1 MIENYIYK
9 KESNPNTFWYEDRKI
24 SLRKYQKDLLFYW
37 SGEEDKAEYAIYDKS
52 PICEVL
58 PSIYNGGK
66 FGNYSRIS
74 SPVSFDGRNFES
86 LTDNLH
92 ISFWLGAN
100 CLNGYSTI
108 FLEKNGDW
116 DKLSEG
122 DYSFTIQIDGEISN
136 TIIIKLK
143 EGSTFATL
151 KNKLSFELDP
161 NKYNVEV
168 DLDQTTSSTIAVR
181 CLIKGRTFKIS
192 AGNDGTDL
200 LSILNQIEKTNG
212 FLPSENIDIIKLE
225 AEHSSFIISH
235 VAVSEE
241 DKTISKLKFT
251 YSQGETTKITSIP
264 WNNNGV
270 DLDHIEVDIDSSVM
284 YVFLNGEL
292 LKAVLISPIKRIA
305 EITTL
310 TLNGT
315 ENDFY
320 SIEELIIKSKLQ
332 NKESFEV
339 PTAQLTKYDTTRP
352 YIDFYFSG
360 NKIFANSLN
369 SLIAK
374 CSDNIDLVLNYGG
387 LFYYYSAGAW
397 RQSDGTYTK
406 SNDSYTFADYIN
418 EFTFSGKDEMFI
430 RAFFE
435 SDGDTPAWIEDLYFT
450 LKDDS
455 LLGDGS
461 TTPAILVGEKE
472 HNDEELQI
480 KDKTLIIQTDQGK
493 TEITFPDNLTIDEVI
508 KFIKENYPIGIA
520 SIYKDNAGRLV
531 LISETKGDNAY
542 IIVSGNAAEDL
553 FGKTKGAQGTDQI
566 KNTIEDNY
574 NKFIE
579 DVKKYSSN
587 DLIPIEIK
595 DDQVRLYLQEAL
607 NIYKKYRSDDIN
619 TYSIQLKGNSEIG
632 YEIPPIIED
641 WHDITDILFRPLFPI
656 GFYTGAFDN
665 DAEDVIALTLVNAMC
680 GKGST
685 NYGEFYGKGFQTD
698 YYISMMNI
706 QAMERILGLDPTWKV
721 LNNRLYIFPN
731 NISKYLTVTI
741 CYKAP
746 VDPIKAMRDP
756 YIIQYVY
763 GKIRMAQGEIR
774 GQYGSNLS
782 AGGGT
787 GIAMQFNGDSMYER
801 GKEAVEKAI
810 EGMMKNQEP
819 LGYIWG

>member
-1 MIENYIYK
+1 M
-9 KESNPNTFWYEDRKI
+9 
-24 SLRKYQKDLLFYW
+24 
-37 SGEEDKAEYAIYDKS
+37 
-52 PICEVL
+52 
-58 PSIYNGGK
+58 
-66 FGNYSRIS
+66 
-74 SPVSFDGRNFES
+74 
-86 LTDNLH
+86 
-92 ISFWLGAN
+92 
-100 CLNGYSTI
+100 
-108 FLEKNGDW
+108 
-116 DKLSEG
+116 
-122 DYSFTIQIDGEISN
+122 
-136 TIIIKLK
+136 
-143 EGSTFATL
+143 
-151 KNKLSFELDP
+151 
-161 NKYNVEV
+161 
-168 DLDQTTSSTIAVR
+168 
-181 CLIKGRTFKIS
+181 
-192 AGNDGTDL
+192 
-200 LSILNQIEKTNG
+200 
-212 FLPSENIDIIKLE
+212 
-225 AEHSSFIISH
+225 
-235 VAVSEE
+235 
-241 DKTISKLKFT
+241 
-251 YSQGETTKITSIP
+251 
-264 WNNNGV
+264 
-270 DLDHIEVDIDSSVM
+270 
-284 YVFLNGEL
+284 
-292 LKAVLISPIKRIA
+292 
-305 EITTL
+305 
-310 TLNGT
+310 
-315 ENDFY
+315 
-320 SIEELIIKSKLQ
+320 
-332 NKESFEV
+332 
-339 PTAQLTKYDTTRP
+339 
-352 YIDFYFSG
+352 
-360 NKIFANSLN
+360 
-369 SLIAK
+369 
-374 CSDNIDLVLNYGG
+374 
-387 LFYYYSAGAW
+387 FYYYSAGAW

-553 FGKTKGAQGTDQI
+553 FGKTKGAQGTDQV
-566 KNTIEDNY
+566 KNTLEDNY

-579 DVKKYSSN
+579 DVKNYSSN

-810 EGMMKNQEP
+810 EGMVKNQEP
-819 LGYIWG
+819 LGFLIG

>member
-9 KESNPNTFWYEDRKI
+9 KESNPNTFWYEDRNI

-235 VAVSEE
+235 VAASEE

-270 DLDHIEVDIDSSVM
+270 DLDHVEVDIDSSVM

-292 LKAVLISPIKRIA
+292 LKAEIVDIKMPSA
-305 EITTL
+305 SEITPDTANSDHNDLGVYLGGNKFLETGGPGTL
-310 TLNGT
+310 IFTIAGASLLLIGMVA
-315 ENDFY
+315 
-320 SIEELIIKSKLQ
+320 LIIYSYK
-332 NKESFEV
+332 
-339 PTAQLTKYDTTRP
+339 TRKGRR
-352 YIDFYFSG
+352 SE
-360 NKIFANSLN
+360 
-369 SLIAK
+369 
-374 CSDNIDLVLNYGG
+374 
-387 LFYYYSAGAW
+387 
-397 RQSDGTYTK
+397 RQ
-406 SNDSYTFADYIN
+406 
-418 EFTFSGKDEMFI
+418 
-430 RAFFE
+430 R
-435 SDGDTPAWIEDLYFT
+435 
-450 LKDDS
+450 
-455 LLGDGS
+455 
-461 TTPAILVGEKE
+461 
-472 HNDEELQI
+472 
-480 KDKTLIIQTDQGK
+480 
-493 TEITFPDNLTIDEVI
+493 
-508 KFIKENYPIGIA
+508 
-520 SIYKDNAGRLV
+520 
-531 LISETKGDNAY
+531 
-542 IIVSGNAAEDL
+542 
-553 FGKTKGAQGTDQI
+553 
-566 KNTIEDNY
+566 
-574 NKFIE
+574 
-579 DVKKYSSN
+579 
-587 DLIPIEIK
+587 
-595 DDQVRLYLQEAL
+595 
-607 NIYKKYRSDDIN
+607 
-619 TYSIQLKGNSEIG
+619 
-632 YEIPPIIED
+632 
-641 WHDITDILFRPLFPI
+641 
-656 GFYTGAFDN
+656 
-665 DAEDVIALTLVNAMC
+665 
-680 GKGST
+680 
-685 NYGEFYGKGFQTD
+685 
-698 YYISMMNI
+698 
-706 QAMERILGLDPTWKV
+706 
-721 LNNRLYIFPN
+721 
-731 NISKYLTVTI
+731 
-741 CYKAP
+741 
-746 VDPIKAMRDP
+746 
-756 YIIQYVY
+756 
-763 GKIRMAQGEIR
+763 
-774 GQYGSNLS
+774 
-782 AGGGT
+782 
-787 GIAMQFNGDSMYER
+787 
-801 GKEAVEKAI
+801 
-810 EGMMKNQEP
+810 
-819 LGYIWG
+819 